1 MPRLDAMNSFLLLV
15 ISVIFF
21 LCMIYL
27 IRVLRTIS
35 RKISALSRENKQ
47 LNRENQQLNREIR
60 TLGKNL
66 SKEMWQHYRQGENY
80 QQLIRLLNFT
90 CALPPTRSFAA
101 SPDLLLTLAE
111 IVKKEQ
117 PKLIV
122 ELGSGVSTLVM
133 AKALPLGS
141 QTKIISFDDSPEYAE
156 KTRQLLANHRITG
169 VEIRVAPIEKYDD
182 QRTWY
187 TKGAFSDVQG
197 IGLLV
202 IDGPPGSKDPQAR
215 SAARLEL
222 LSRLNAEAI
231 VIIDDTQRDG
241 ERELAEQFAQ
251 ELPTHNLI
259 FLPHEKGTAIIS
271 PKISE

>member
-1 MPRLDAMNSFLLLV
+1 MNSILLLA
-15 ISVIFF
+15 ISFIFF
-21 LCMIYL
+21 LFLIYS
-27 IRVLRTIS
+27 IRALRTIS
-35 RKISALSRENKQ
+35 RKTSALRRENRQ
-47 LNRENQQLNREIR
+47 LNSDVRA
-60 TLGKNL
+60 LGKKL

-90 CALPPTRSFAA
+90 RALPPTRSFAA
-101 SPDLLLTLAE
+101 SPDLLLTLAQ
-111 IVKKEQ
+111 IVEKKP

-141 QTKIISFDDSPEYAE
+141 QTKIISFDHSPEYAE
-156 KTRQLLANHRITG
+156 KTRELLADHGITG
-169 VEIRVAPIEKYDD
+169 VEIRVAPLEMYDD
-182 QRTWY
+182 QRSWY
-187 TKGAFSDVQG
+187 AKSAFSDIQE

-231 VIIDDTQRDG
+231 VIIDDTGRDG
-241 ERELAEQFAQ
+241 EHEMAEQFAK
-251 ELPTHNLI
+251 ELPTHDLI

-271 PKISE
+271 PKVHQ